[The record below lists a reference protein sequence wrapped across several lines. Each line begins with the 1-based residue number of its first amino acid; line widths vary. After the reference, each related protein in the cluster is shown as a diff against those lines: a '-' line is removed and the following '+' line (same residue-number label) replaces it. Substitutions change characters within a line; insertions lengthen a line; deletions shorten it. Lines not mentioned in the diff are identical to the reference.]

1 MSSSKP
7 ISPEPTDG
15 DSAMDD
21 TPLQGRHC
29 PRQDT
34 FLLLFTLNDSSNST
48 SRPSTFSHS
57 ACPVIVSSSQSTNSD
72 STIGDAPKPLSKI
85 NAALAKYMAL
95 KAMPLPGSP
104 KQDNNP
110 PPKIPHKRGAG
121 VSISGSS
128 KRSRQPKSEEI
139 YSHCHKKGHIK
150 TDCPYPSS

>member
-29 PRQDT
+29 PR
-34 FLLLFTLNDSSNST
+34 
-48 SRPSTFSHS
+48 
-57 ACPVIVSSSQSTNSD
+57 QSTNSD